1 MHVPVQIGEL
11 SDEQRQRISEK
22 RRLALQRRAEREAAA
37 QHTDSSLVASEV
49 QSAAAQPVP
58 PDLTGDLTGDLTFT
72 G

>member
-1 MHVPVQIGEL
+1 MHVHVPVQIGEL

-58 PDLTGDLTGDLTFT
+58 SDLTGDLTFT

>member
-11 SDEQRQRISEK
+11 SDGQRQRISEQ

-37 QHTDSSLVASEV
+37 QRTGSSLVASEV

-58 PDLTGDLTGDLTFT
+58 SDLTGDLTFT